1 MWPERRRAGALSATT
16 LALYAV
22 LAGSAQAQQSVPNA
36 PLEQRLSALRADTA
50 LVVRGEPLITHA
62 TLPTLYTATGGKLL
76 WRHASQRA
84 ALLSAI
90 RAAADDGLEPGDY
103 HLATL
108 EQLPPGET
116 ISVDDDLLATD
127 AYSQLIQHLALG
139 KVDPMRLEPGW
150 QLPLAK
156 SRREA
161 AQAAVIGALQDGSI
175 AATANHVRPQHYFYD
190 RGRAALAQYRRIAAA
205 GGWPTLPAGPRLEPG
220 AIDPRVPVLRRRLI
234 ASGDL
239 AASDEPSTQYDAALA
254 AGVRAFQSRHLLL
267 ADGIVGEATRR
278 ALNVPVQARIDAL
291 RLNLERGRWVLNDIA
306 DGDLVVVDIAGF
318 GVRYL
323 RDRRV
328 IWRSRAIVGRTAR
341 QTPVFRARIDHVI
354 LNPTWTVPPT
364 ILAKDVL
371 PAMQRGEDALG
382 HKHLQVYD
390 RAGRPVDPTTI
401 RWNEQSVTD
410 FPYVL
415 RQAAGEANA
424 LGRVKINFDNA
435 YSVYLHD
442 TPSQELFERSER
454 TFSSGCIRIDRPL
467 ELAELVLND
476 PMHWSRGALREAIDT
491 GGTRSIAVTRAVPI
505 LIMYWTAE
513 VDADGHVIFKRDIY
527 SRDARL
533 LRQLDRRPERTAQP
547 RGRRPP
553 PA

>member
-1 MWPERRRAGALSATT
+1 MWPGRPSTRPLAGATFALCAL
-16 LALYAV
+16 LALGAHAQERAPTGS
-22 LAGSAQAQQSVPNA
+22 LA
-36 PLEQRLSALRADTA
+36 QRLAALRAGEA
-50 LVVRGEPLITHA
+50 PSVRGESLLTRD
-62 TLPTLYTATGGKLL
+62 TLPQVYAATGNDLL
-76 WRHASQRA
+76 WRQAAQRA
-84 ALLSAI
+84 ALLGAI
-90 RAAADDGLEPGDY
+90 RAAADDGLTPADY
-103 HLATL
+103 HLAAL
-108 EQLPPGET
+108 EQLPADAAIGA
-116 ISVDDDLLATD
+116 DDDLLASD
-127 AYSQLIQHLALG
+127 AYCLLLQHLALG
-139 KVDPMRLEPGW
+139 KVDPLRLEPSW
-150 QLPLAK
+150 QLPLAR
-156 SRREA
+156 SRRQA
-161 AQAAVIGALQDGSI
+161 AIAAVIAALQDGSI
-175 AATANHVRPQHYFYD
+175 AEAANRVRPQHYFYE

-205 GGWPTLPAGPRLEPG
+205 GGWPALPAGPRLDPG
-220 AIDPRVPVLRRRLI
+220 AVDERVPILRRRLA

-239 AASDEPSTQYDAALA
+239 AHGEDPSNRYDAVLA
-254 AGVRAFQSRHLLL
+254 AGVRAFQARHLLP
-267 ADGIVGEATRR
+267 ADGVVGEATRR

-291 RLNLERGRWVLNDIA
+291 RLNLERGRWVLNDIG

-390 RAGRPVDPTTI
+390 RSGQPVDPATI
-401 RWNEQSVTD
+401 DWKEQSAAT

-415 RQAAGEANA
+415 RQDSGEANA
-424 LGRVKINFDNA
+424 LGRIKINFDNS
-435 YSVYLHD
+435 YSIYLHD
-442 TPSQELFERSER
+442 TPSQELFARSER
-454 TFSSGCIRIDRPL
+454 SFSSGCIRIDRPL
-467 ELAELVLND
+467 ELAELVLGD
-476 PMHWSRGALREAIDT
+476 PVRWSAAALSAAIDT
-491 GGTRSIAVTRAVPI
+491 GTTRSIAVTRAVPV

-513 VDADGHVIFKRDIY
+513 VDADGHVVFKRDIY
-527 SRDARL
+527 SRDTRL
-533 LRQLDRRPERTAQP
+533 LYQLDRRPGRPAQP